1 MKDLSFKV
9 HLSFNDK
16 DTRQKIE
23 SLLKKYGESIAEI
36 NPNDSSALVCNYK
49 DLLTEAYV
57 YEIIKLAKIT
67 IVEGDDD
74 CD

>member
-23 SLLKKYGESIAEI
+23 SLLKKYGESIAE
-36 NPNDSSALVCNYK
+36 N
-49 DLLTEAYV
+49 
-57 YEIIKLAKIT
+57 
-67 IVEGDDD
+67 
-74 CD
+74 